1 VRRRASVHAF
11 GVRYGIRAFSASR
24 SRTGDGMRDSLAAMH
39 PPEASMRTLVLFALA
54 VALAGCQRHEPEPA
68 ANPAETTP
76 GAQTP
81 PPEATQPSTATPGGA
96 TNTSNANTPT
106 PEPAVPT
113 GSDLGV
119 AESADHGKYVVD
131 GTGKTV
137 YMLDKDN
144 ATTSTCH
151 DACATEWPPLLAK
164 NGTPKA
170 MDPSLDDGAIS
181 VIQRKDGT
189 QQVAYGGHPLYHYAK
204 DTAAGQLNGA
214 GKRDEFGNW
223 SLLGPEGQA
232 AK

>member
-1 VRRRASVHAF
+1 
-11 GVRYGIRAFSASR
+11 
-24 SRTGDGMRDSLAAMH
+24 
-39 PPEASMRTLVLFALA
+39 MRTFVLLALV
-54 VALAGCQRHEPEPA
+54 VALAGCQRHESEPA
-68 ANPAETTP
+68 ANTAATTP

-81 PPEATQPSTATPGGA
+81 PPEATQPSTAAPGGS
-96 TNTSNANTPT
+96 NTSSANAPQAA
-106 PEPAVPT
+106 PAPAVPT

-119 AESADHGKYVVD
+119 ADSAEHGKYLVD

-151 DACATEWPPLLAK
+151 DACETEWPPLLAQ

-170 MDPSLDDGAIS
+170 MDPSLNDADVS

-189 QQVAYGGHPLYHYAK
+189 QQVAYAGHPLYHYSK
-204 DTAAGQLNGA
+204 DLAAGQLNGA
-214 GKRDEFGNW
+214 GKSDEFGNW
-223 SLLGPEGQA
+223 SALTPGGQK